1 MVLSYSLHKTVSMA
15 RHIELNPVSHLTIGT
30 VGVPGKRIFYLQG
43 SKGNHTI
50 SLIIEKHQA
59 AMLATSFESLLEEIH
74 RQSPPGNAGHEAIKT
89 DLRLREPVEALFRVG
104 NIGLG
109 YNSEINR
116 VVIIAYEL
124 VNEDEEPNIV
134 SYWATQH
141 QIESLIEHTRE
152 IVKSGRPICG
162 NCGGPIDVEGHFCP
176 KRNGL
181 RF

>member
-1 MVLSYSLHKTVSMA
+1 MA
-15 RHIELNPVSHLTIGT
+15 RHIELNPVSHLTISAI
-30 VGVPGKRIFYLQG
+30 GVPGKRTFYLQG

-59 AMLATSFESLLEEIH
+59 AMLATSFASLLEELD
-74 RQSPPGNAGHEAIKT
+74 RQYPQLATGPRESVLT

-109 YNSEINR
+109 YNDEINR
-116 VVIIAYEL
+116 IVVIAYEM
-124 VNEDEEPNIV
+124 VSEDEEPNIV
-134 SYWATQH
+134 SFWATRY

-152 IVKSGRPICG
+152 IVKAGRPICG
-162 NCGGPIDVEGHFCP
+162 NCGDPIDPEGHFCP
-176 KRNGL
+176 KRNGI